1 MTCAQYDALLAEQ
14 SYRCDGCG
22 ISVWEYRIK
31 AGKDFAIDHDHR
43 CCPKIGKSCGNCVR
57 ALYCNNC
64 NAVRG
69 MAHDDAEALRRLADS
84 VERTNALMEF
94 RRAGGRDWFLRMA
107 DEAAA

>member
-1 MTCAQYDALLAEQ
+1 MSCAQYDALLAEQ
-14 SYRCDGCG
+14 SHRCDGCG

-31 AGKDFAIDHDHR
+31 AGKDFAIDHDHL
-43 CCPKIGKSCGNCVR
+43 CCPKAGKSCGRCVR

-64 NAVRG
+64 NAARG
-69 MAHDDAEALRRLADS
+69 MFHDDPDVLRRLADS